1 MIYAAFILLIAAV
14 VINYYNNRRDALNG
28 HINHTRAW
36 KIKALTCI
44 PSVALFTLS
53 LTGWP
58 VKFDWFLAMACTK
71 SVFLTGAWFMFL
83 FNGLWGL
90 KVAKYW
96 FYRSTAVGKD
106 LPWSDK
112 IFLHW
117 PKWLYILFMVL
128 LVSGATI
135 FYLWQIF

>member
-28 HINHTRAW
+28 HINHTKAW

-44 PSVALFTLS
+44 LPVILFTLA

-58 VKFDWFLAMACTK
+58 VRWDWWVALAWAK
-71 SVFLTGAWFMFL
+71 SVILTGAWFLVL
-83 FNGLWGL
+83 FNMLWGW
-90 KVAKYW
+90 KVARDP
-96 FYRSTAVGKD
+96 FYRSTAVGKN
-106 LPWSDK
+106 LPWSDE

-117 PKWLYILFMVL
+117 PKWLYILFMIS
-128 LVSGATI
+128 LVTGATI
-135 FYLWQIF
+135 LYFL